1 MIALCENA
9 LEKGSM
15 QSTTTTVAAALSN
28 LGRATRVHMNN
39 EHITTEGREKSDM
52 PLELYPTSDTFTP
65 SVGGW
70 KRVDY
75 VVSYRI
81 GSVTIPFP
89 SSRVNGKLHTDRATC
104 RTRPA
109 TKP

>member
-39 EHITTEGREKSDM
+39 EHISYFEGGGGKSRIRRRRRSCRIKTCND
-52 PLELYPTSDTFTP
+52 PGYFHTLFSF
-65 SVGGW
+65 GGW
-70 KRVDY
+70 KRV
-75 VVSYRI
+75 VSF
-81 GSVTIPFP
+81 V
-89 SSRVNGKLHTDRATC
+89 LA
-104 RTRPA
+104 A
-109 TKP
+109 